1 MLPFY
6 GMNNRSITDVLQQ
19 YWGYTEFRP
28 LQEEIIQTLLSGKDV
43 FAILPTA
50 AGKSLCY
57 QVPALLFAGVTI
69 VVSPLIALIE
79 DQVRQLTAKAIPV
92 GYLHSGM
99 DKVTASNTMDI
110 LLSGGYKLFYVSPE
124 RLQSELFL
132 EQTASLK
139 IDFLAIDE
147 AHCISQWGHD
157 FRPSYRAI
165 NEFKQLYPHIVTLAL
180 TASATSIVKKDIVEQ
195 LALKAPKIFERSVI
209 RPNLS
214 YHVRYEE
221 AKLPELAH
229 LCSENKGSSIVYC
242 GTRRKTTE
250 AAGELGQLLDTK
262 IFSYHAGLH
271 KKEKDFAYREW
282 SAGEHA
288 IICATS
294 AFGMG
299 IDKADVRTVY
309 HLDLPTSIEQY
320 YQEVGRAGRDQAPAR
335 GILFFNQGD
344 LNRLFRLPDLQ
355 YPPLEIIYMVYEKLM
370 NYLQVGIGEG
380 AGWVKAFDLVHFTNK
395 FTLPVLETI
404 SAIRILEQE
413 GFLIWSEDARTKYIV
428 RLTTTRTHLEYL
440 EKNYKSL
447 YAVLEVLL
455 RHYGSVYHFD
465 TAIQIFELSKELGID
480 KTMFEDRLFRLQDM
494 GILEYTPAIIG
505 SFMVL
510 REKRLELAYLNINKQ
525 ALHMRKAAFIA
536 KIQALIAYIE
546 DGVHCRNLLLSQY
559 FGQGAD
565 IAPCGK
571 CDNCFKRSVS
581 GDSGSIEA
589 QLMMHLKEQKQLPV
603 TEVIKAFAQYPRHHV
618 LKLLQEL
625 VSARKI
631 FLKGDVIS
639 L

>member
-1 MLPFY
+1 
-6 GMNNRSITDVLQQ
+6 MNSGNITKVLQE
-19 YWGYTEFRP
+19 YWGYQEFRP
-28 LQEEIIQTLLSGKDV
+28 LQEEIISTLLSGKDV

-57 QVPALLFAGVTI
+57 QVPALVFEGVTI
-69 VVSPLIALIE
+69 IVSPLIALIE
-79 DQVRQLTAKAIPV
+79 DQVQQLKARNIPV

-99 DKVTASNTMDI
+99 DKVTAANTMDI

-132 EQTASLK
+132 EQTVSLK
-139 IDFLAIDE
+139 VDFLAIDE
-147 AHCISQWGHD
+147 AHCISEWGHD

-165 NEFKQLYPHIVTLAL
+165 NEFKQLYPNIVTLAL
-180 TASATSIVKKDIVEQ
+180 TASATSSVKKDIVAQ

-214 YHVRYEE
+214 YHVQYEE
-221 AKLPELAH
+221 AKVPELAH
-229 LCSENKGSSIVYC
+229 LFLQNQGSSIVYC
-242 GTRRKTTE
+242 GTRRRTTE
-250 AAGELGQLLDTK
+250 VAAELAQLLDTRV
-262 IFSYHAGLH
+262 FSYHAGLH
-271 KKEKDFAYREW
+271 KKEKDFAYQQW
-282 SAGEHA
+282 SAGVNA

-299 IDKADVRTVY
+299 IDKADVRAVY

-320 YQEVGRAGRDQAPAR
+320 YQEVGRAGRDQAQAR
-335 GILFFNQGD
+335 GILLFNQGD
-344 LNRLFRLPDLQ
+344 LNRLLRLPDLQ
-355 YPPLEIIYMVYEKLM
+355 YPPLETIYAVYEKLM
-370 NYLQVGIGEG
+370 NYLQVGVGEG
-380 AGWVKAFDLVHFTNK
+380 AGWVKAFDLVDFTNK
-395 FTLPVLETI
+395 FALPVLETI

-413 GFLIWSEDARTKYIV
+413 SFLIWSEDARTKYIV

-440 EKNYKSL
+440 EKNYKNL
-447 YAVLEVLL
+447 YAVIEVLL

-480 KTMFEDRLFRLQDM
+480 KTIFEDRLFRLQDM
-494 GILEYTPAIIG
+494 GILEYTPAIVG

-510 REKRLELAYLNINKQ
+510 QEKRLELAYLNINKQ
-525 ALHMRKAAFIA
+525 ALRMRKAEFIA
-536 KIQALIAYIE
+536 KLQALIAYIE
-546 DGVHCRNLLLSQY
+546 DGIHCRNLLLSKY
-559 FGQGAD
+559 FGQGEEVV
-565 IAPCGK
+565 PCGK
-571 CDNCFKRSVS
+571 CDNCLRQSVT
-581 GDSGSIEA
+581 GAPGSIEE
-589 QLMMHLKEQKQLPV
+589 QLMILLKEQKQLPV
-603 TEVIKAFAQYPRHHV
+603 TDVIKAFSQYPRHSV

>member
-1 MLPFY
+1 
-6 GMNNRSITDVLQQ
+6 MNNRNITDVLQQ
-19 YWGYTEFRP
+19 YWGYREFRP
-28 LQEEIIQTLLSGKDV
+28 LQEEIISTLLSGKDV
-43 FAILPTA
+43 LAILPTA

-57 QVPALLFAGVTI
+57 QVPAMLFEGVTI

-79 DQVRQLTAKAIPV
+79 DQVRQLKERAIPV

-99 DKVTASNTMDI
+99 DKVTASNAMDL

-139 IDFLAIDE
+139 IDLLAIDE

-157 FRPSYRAI
+157 FRPSYSAI
-165 NEFKQLYPHIVTLAL
+165 NEFKQLYPGIITLAL
-180 TASATSIVKKDIVEQ
+180 TASATAVVKKDIVEK
-195 LALKAPKIFERSVI
+195 LALKAPALFERSVI

-229 LCSENKGSSIVYC
+229 QFMQYKGSSIVYC

-250 AAGELGQLLDTK
+250 AAEELSRLLATQV
-262 IFSYHAGLH
+262 FSYHAGLH
-271 KKEKDFAYREW
+271 KKEKDFAYRQW
-282 SAGEHA
+282 SSGENA

-299 IDKADVRTVY
+299 IDKSDVRTVY

-320 YQEVGRAGRDQAPAR
+320 YQEVGRAGRDESPAQ

-344 LNRLFRLPDLQ
+344 LNRLLRLPDLQ
-355 YPPLEIIYMVYEKLM
+355 YPPLETIYAVYEKLM
-370 NYLQVGIGEG
+370 NYHQVGIGEG

-395 FTLPVLETI
+395 FALPVLETI
-404 SAIRILEQE
+404 NAIRILEQE
-413 GFLIWSEDARTKYIV
+413 GFLIWSEDARTKYMA
-428 RLTTTRTHLEYL
+428 RLTTTRTNLEYL
-440 EKNYKSL
+440 EKNYKTL
-447 YAVLEVLL
+447 YAVVEVLL
-455 RHYGSVYHFD
+455 RHYGSVYHFE

-480 KTMFEDRLFRLQDM
+480 KTVFEDRLFRLQDM
-494 GILEYTPAIIG
+494 GILEYTPAIVG

-510 REKRLELAYLNINKQ
+510 LEKRVELAYLNLNKQ
-525 ALHMRKAAFIA
+525 ALRMRKAAFTA

-559 FGQGAD
+559 FGQGEA

-571 CDNCFKRSVS
+571 CDNCLKQTVTAF
-581 GDSGSIEA
+581 SGSIA
-589 QLMMHLKEQKQLPV
+589 QQLMTLLHQQKELPV
-603 TEVIKAFAQYPRHHV
+603 SDIITAFAQYPRHSI

-625 VSARKI
+625 ISARKL
-631 FLKGDVIS
+631 FLKGDVIY